1 MGKSP
6 VSANALTVAGTWRE
20 LAGGDA
26 RATTQARLLG
36 SMREGNQLRLGVKRG
51 CASGKREHCII
62 LAAIELD
69 HDLNAGQG
77 VVAREINAGL

>member
-36 SMREGNQLRLGVKRG
+36 SMREGNQLRPGVL
-51 CASGKREHCII
+51 GKREHCIV

-77 VVAREINAGL
+77 VVAREINGGL